1 MEEKLSVL
9 APRKTLQCNGR
20 LITIEKPMV
29 MGIINVTSDSFFSG
43 SRFRFSH
50 SIARRAKQIVEE
62 GGQIIDIGACSTRP
76 GAKAVSERDEVKRLH
91 KALATIRRSYPETI
105 ISVDTFRA
113 SVAEWAVREFRVD
126 IINDIS
132 AGQMDSKMFETIA
145 ELNVPYILM
154 HMQGTPENMQQN
166 PHYENVIRDLIL
178 FFNDKIEK
186 LKQLNVKDIII
197 DPGFGFGKTIEHNYT
212 ILKNLEAFKLLE
224 LPILVGISRKSMIYK
239 PLNIKPEHALN
250 GTTVLNTLSILKGA
264 SILRVHDVK
273 QAVET
278 INLLELLNAQPE
290 FQFI

>member
-1 MEEKLSVL
+1 MEEKRSVF

-20 LITIEKPMV
+20 LITIEKPLV
-29 MGIINVTSDSFFSG
+29 MGIINITNDSFFSG
-43 SRFRFSH
+43 SRYRFSH
-50 SIARRAKQIVEE
+50 SIARRAKQIIEE

-76 GAKAVSERDEVKRLH
+76 GAKPVSERDEIKRLH
-91 KALATIRRSYPETI
+91 KALAAIRRSYPEAI

-113 SVAEWAVREFRVD
+113 SVAEWAVKEFRVD

-166 PHYENVIRDLIL
+166 PQYENVIRDLIL

-212 ILKNLEAFKLLE
+212 ILKNLETFKLLE

-239 PLNIKPEHALN
+239 PLNTKPEQALN
-250 GTTVLNTLSILKGA
+250 GTTVLNTLAILKGA

-273 QAVET
+273 QAAET
-278 INLLELLNAQPE
+278 IRLLELLNAQPE

>member
-1 MEEKLSVL
+1 
-9 APRKTLQCNGR
+9 
-20 LITIEKPMV
+20 MV
-29 MGIINVTSDSFFSG
+29 MGIINVTNDSFFSG

-50 SIARRAKQIVEE
+50 SIVRRAKQIMEE

-76 GAKAVSERDEVKRLH
+76 GAKPISERDEVKRLH
-91 KALATIRRSYPETI
+91 KALAAIRRNYPEAI

-113 SVAEWAVREFRVD
+113 SVAQWAVKEFSVD

-145 ELNVPYILM
+145 KLNVPYILM
-154 HMQGTPENMQQN
+154 HMQGTPENMQQS
-166 PHYENVIRDLIL
+166 PYYENVIRDLVL

-212 ILKNLEAFKLLE
+212 ILKNLDTFKLLE

-239 PLNIKPEHALN
+239 PLNTKPKRALN
-250 GTTVLNTLSILKGA
+250 GTTILNTYALLKGA

-273 QAVET
+273 EAVET
-278 INLLELLNAQPE
+278 IKLVELIDAQPE